1 MDAYEYVLNATYM
14 YIHTY
19 IHTYMYMYVYIYVCV
34 RACIYIYIYIRI
46 LWDWQAQ
53 FLEIQK
59 AGAAVKGRKPDLN
72 SRCVC
77 LSLSVCLAG

>member
-1 MDAYEYVLNATYM
+1 
-14 YIHTY
+14 
-19 IHTYMYMYVYIYVCV
+19 MYVYIYVCV
-34 RACIYIYIYIRI
+34 RACIYIYIRI